1 MVDAMKR
8 REFIALAGAA
18 AAWPLAVR
26 AQQPAMPVI
35 GFLRSTA
42 AAGAAHLVA
51 AFRQGLNEKG
61 FVEGQSVAIEY
72 RWADNQNDRLPALVA
87 DMVRRRVGVIA
98 AGGQPAA
105 NAAKAA
111 SHTPIVFVV
120 GFDPV
125 QNGLVSSLNRPG
137 GNVTGISFFSGA
149 GLVAKRLGLLH
160 ELAPK
165 ATIIAVLLDAGGEVQ
180 PEDVEEAARAIGR
193 QVAIARVASE
203 RDLDAAFAE
212 IAKAG
217 AGALLVPGGSLITG
231 LRRQLVALATRHAIP
246 ALYTLREFVDA
257 GGLVSYG
264 PSQTDAYRRGGIY
277 VGRILKGEKA
287 GDLPVELPTKF
298 DLVINLATAK
308 ANWAGSSPM
317 LLAGA
322 DTPDKRRPGNA
333 ASGVLIRSS

>member
-1 MVDAMKR
+1 MNTR
-8 REFIALAGAA
+8 RRFITLLGGATA
-18 AAWPLAVR
+18 EWPLAAS

-61 FVEGQSVAIEY
+61 FVEGQSVVIEY
-72 RWADNQNDRLPALVA
+72 RWPDNQNDRVPALVA

-98 AGGQPAA
+98 AGGQSAA
-105 NAAKAA
+105 NASKAA

-137 GNVTGISFFSGA
+137 GNITGISFFSGS
-149 GLVAKRLGLLH
+149 GLVAKRLGLLY

-165 ATIIAVLLDAGGEVQ
+165 ATIIAVLLDATGESQ
-180 PEDVEEAARAIGR
+180 PEEVEAAARAIGR
-193 QVAIARVASE
+193 QVAIARVANE

-212 IAKAG
+212 IVKAS
-217 AGALLVPGGSLITG
+217 AGALLVPGGALTTG
-231 LRRQLVALATRHAIP
+231 LRRQIVALATRHAIP
-246 ALYTLREFVDA
+246 ALYPLREFVDA

-287 GDLPVELPTKF
+287 GDLPVVARRADGMLP
-298 DLVINLATAK
+298 
-308 ANWAGSSPM
+308 
-317 LLAGA
+317 GA
-322 DTPDKRRPGNA
+322 QDRA
-333 ASGVLIRSS
+333 ARV